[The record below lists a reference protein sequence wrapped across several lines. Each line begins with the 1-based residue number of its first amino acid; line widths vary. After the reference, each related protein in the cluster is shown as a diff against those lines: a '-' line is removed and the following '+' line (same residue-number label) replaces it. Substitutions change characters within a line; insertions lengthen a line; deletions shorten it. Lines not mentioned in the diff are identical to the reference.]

1 MSFLFINLL
10 SMENIDIF
18 DFEISKDDME
28 KIDSINNDERM
39 KPQAY
44 ENLYKVTKKEIV

>member
-1 MSFLFINLL
+1 MRDYFKEAL
-10 SMENIDIF
+10 
-18 DFEISKDDME
+18 ISKDDME
-28 KIDSINNDERM
+28 KIDSINNDEKM

>member
-1 MSFLFINLL
+1 
-10 SMENIDIF
+10 
-18 DFEISKDDME
+18 ME